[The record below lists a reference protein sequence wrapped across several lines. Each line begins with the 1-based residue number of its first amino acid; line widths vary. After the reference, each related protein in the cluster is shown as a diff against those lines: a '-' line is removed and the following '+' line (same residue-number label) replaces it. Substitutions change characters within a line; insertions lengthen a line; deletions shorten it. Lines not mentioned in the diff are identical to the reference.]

1 MPPSSAGMPGRPSGV
16 WLPNFFCFSTEAP
29 PLIWSAVQTGPGAT
43 PFTRIPFGPS
53 CLASDLTKFIVA
65 AFVFA
70 ACFMPISFL
79 TGGVLTGLGV
89 FAMAVFFFARGW
101 MGGGDVKLLGA
112 MALWVGPSFLSPFA
126 VGTCMRGAA
135 LGILMLSPLK
145 RLMPLPSADALSLA
159 GGETAARQPMPF
171 GVAIAIGGISVLAR
185 YLPLLQ

>member
-1 MPPSSAGMPGRPSGV
+1 MMISTAPIAVSLAVTACALV
-16 WLPNFFCFSTEAP
+16 WAAVSDFRLYLIPNRIS
-29 PLIWSAVQTGPGAT
+29 LI
-43 PFTRIPFGPS
+43 
-53 CLASDLTKFIVA
+53 IVA

-126 VGTCMRGAA
+126 VGTCMSGAA